1 MTIGRFCLCLLLATC
16 LAACAGAPA
25 PPPKF
30 ADIRF
35 TQEPPLRLNVARLEL
50 IERFQ
55 PSFQA
60 PEVEHEFAVPPQQG
74 LANLFKDRLQAVAP
88 ASGAV
93 ARFTIEDASVRETAL
108 PRTPGI
114 EGAFTIDQ
122 AERYDGRVAVK
133 LVIYDASGLAVRTA
147 RVEATAS
154 RSVPENI
161 TLNDRDRSW
170 YEMSQEL
177 VRSLDRKLEQQVDES
192 FFPYKG

>member
-1 MTIGRFCLCLLLATC
+1 MTIRRFSLCLLLAGG
-16 LAACAGAPA
+16 LAGCASAPP

-35 TQEPPLRLNVARLEL
+35 TQEAPLRLNVARMEL
-50 IERFQ
+50 IDRFQ

-60 PEVEHEFAVPPQQG
+60 PEIEHEFAVPPQRA

-88 ASGAV
+88 ESGAV
-93 ARFTIEDASVRETAL
+93 ARFTIEDASVRESEL

-114 EGAFTIDQ
+114 EGAFTVDQ

-133 LVIYDASGLAVRTA
+133 LVIYDANGLAVRTA
-147 RVEATAS
+147 TVEATAS
-154 RSVPENI
+154 RSVPEDI
-161 TLNDRDRSW
+161 TLNDRDRTW

-177 VRSLDRKLEQQVDES
+177 VRSLDRRLEQQVDES